1 MGRMRLSG
9 TLLLGIAAAL
19 CAGGTGGARADDA
32 PATAGGAGGGQ
43 KAPLQVTVDKS
54 KVDLVEH
61 HLELK
66 ASRALARVTLKVTGD
81 SGAMIAD
88 VDRELALYPAGKPLV
103 VDWQP
108 SSDETVER
116 IEVFAYDGEGYYKG
130 IAITPWS
137 VFVPHEEVNF
147 RTDSAQIDD
156 PEKPKLEASFA
167 RVTEALAKH
176 ADLHVTLFIG
186 GNTDTVGDASY
197 NLLLSR
203 RRAQA
208 IATWFR
214 QRGVKIPIA
223 FEGFGEYALAVK
235 TEDNVDEP
243 RNRRVDYILS
253 VDEPA
258 FKSSGNRP
266 AWRRIP

>member
-1 MGRMRLSG
+1 MRLSG
-9 TLLLGIAAAL
+9 TLLLAATL
-19 CAGGTGGARADDA
+19 GLSPPGTGTALADDA
-32 PATAGGAGGGQ
+32 APATGATQ
-43 KAPLQVTVDKS
+43 KAPLQVTVDKA

-61 HLELK
+61 HLELR

-81 SGAMIAD
+81 SGAVIAT

-108 SSDETVER
+108 SSEESVER

-137 VFVPHEEVNF
+137 VFVPHQEVNF
-147 RTDSAQIDD
+147 KTDSAQIDD
-156 PEKPKLEASFA
+156 TEKPKLEESYTK
-167 RVTEALAKH
+167 VTEALAKH
-176 ADLHVTLFIG
+176 ADLHVTLFIAG
-186 GNTDTVGDASY
+186 HTDTVGDASY
-197 NLLLSR
+197 NLALSR
-203 RRAQA
+203 RRAQS

-258 FKSSGNRP
+258 FKSSGNHP